1 MIEFFLICA
10 SSIIFIVHRQSKHHH
25 LPAPIGRRPTMAS
38 RRLFPPIVAS
48 RTVLFIFAIT
58 GIAVLCH
65 GFSSSAIKTNNYLT
79 ASASQHER
87 HRHHRDRDGVCWLS
101 ATSHLQPSICR
112 AMRPVGAA
120 KSASAT
126 AKKYSSTK
134 TATALPMGV
143 FDYFRE
149 RFLDSRGGDFV
160 PLEQSDDTA
169 FGPGPMILMYAVPDS
184 IDDEEL
190 RDMIQDGMPQRVEEG
205 SDSSST
211 VVMRRLSGMDENG
224 LGGDELLEAS
234 VREALDIV
242 MGGEMNNSSSRTNS
256 NLSGKFVVS
265 SLEEQDGPCP
275 VLYFSGVTNTE
286 MMDTYRIIANEI
298 YQATNGVHWPACAK
312 VVRPAIEKSL
322 RQVLSEISRDHAD
335 AMNSR
340 REEAENVD

>member
-1 MIEFFLICA
+1 
-10 SSIIFIVHRQSKHHH
+10 
-25 LPAPIGRRPTMAS
+25 
-38 RRLFPPIVAS
+38 
-48 RTVLFIFAIT
+48 
-58 GIAVLCH
+58 
-65 GFSSSAIKTNNYLT
+65 
-79 ASASQHER
+79 
-87 HRHHRDRDGVCWLS
+87 
-101 ATSHLQPSICR
+101 
-112 AMRPVGAA
+112 
-120 KSASAT
+120 
-126 AKKYSSTK
+126 
-134 TATALPMGV
+134 MGV

-190 RDMIQDGMPQRVEEG
+190 RDMIQDGMPQRVVVREEG

-211 VVMRRLSGMDENG
+211 VVIRRLSGMDENG
-224 LGGDELLEAS
+224 LGGDELLNAS

-265 SLEEQDGPCP
+265 ALEEQDGPCP